1 MSDMRAARE
10 TMLIGLALAV
20 PYVAAGLL
28 SPGPYAGKSIQAGLI
43 ILVAVGVGAAWL
55 WSRGKRADQEQDERE
70 RAIVTR
76 SAYFAFF
83 VTAITLQGYYAWHV
97 AVTGP
102 NEPSFWLVTALWGS
116 FASAYV
122 YNRVRM

>member
-1 MSDMRAARE
+1 MRAARE
-10 TMLIGLALAV
+10 TMLIGVALAV
-20 PYVAAGLL
+20 PYVVAGLL
-28 SPGPYAGKSIQAGLI
+28 SSGPYAGKSIVAGLI
-43 ILVAVGVGAAWL
+43 ILVAVGVVAAWL

-83 VTAITLQGYYAWHV
+83 VTAVTLQGYYAWYAV
-97 AVTGP
+97 VTGP
-102 NEPSFWLVTALWGS
+102 NEPSFWLVAALWGS
-116 FASAYV
+116 FASAYA

>member
-1 MSDMRAARE
+1 MRAARE
-10 TMLIGLALAV
+10 TMLIGVALAA
-20 PYVAAGLL
+20 PYVAAGML
-28 SPGPYAGKSIQAGLI
+28 SPGRYAGKSIQAGLI
-43 ILVAVGVGAAWL
+43 ILVAVGAVAVWL

-76 SAYFAFF
+76 STYFAFF
-83 VTAITLQGYYAWHV
+83 VTAVTLHGYYAWH
-97 AVTGP
+97 AATAGP
-102 NEPSFWLVTALWGS
+102 NEPSFWLVAALWGS